1 MGYLSLGFEYNSKTA
16 RTGPSV
22 AQMSRASTLSA
33 SWFLKAANQHV
44 GKHFARIS
52 AYVSLPPIKY
62 SYQCYCVCLSWIWKS
77 PPSSWC
83 SLWCDILVARNA
95 DSGGTKRNRTFV
107 PISSQKPDI
116 LIQVIVTSIF
126 NWTDKCA
133 CWIYSCV
140 EAIFS
145 YSFSTFELLQLYFS
159 FTFYVFLYT
168 SLVRFKILHGKFL
181 SRCT

>member
-1 MGYLSLGFEYNSKTA
+1 
-16 RTGPSV
+16 
-22 AQMSRASTLSA
+22 MSHKWAEPVRFRHPD
-33 SWFLKAANQHV
+33 FLK
-44 GKHFARIS
+44 RLIS
-52 AYVSLPPIKY
+52 TWGNTLLEFRRMFPYLPPIKY
-62 SYQCYCVCLSWIWKS
+62 SYQCYCVCLSWIWKL

-83 SLWCDILVARNA
+83 SLCCGILVARNA

-140 EAIFS
+140 ERRFFLILSQLLKFYNYIFLLLFM
-145 YSFSTFELLQLYFS
+145 SFFIQ
-159 FTFYVFLYT
+159 VW
-168 SLVRFKILHGKFL
+168 
-181 SRCT
+181 